1 VNLAYPIPK
10 NFIWDTIKGCFNCI
24 TFVTMEDVV
33 RRIQE
38 YMDLN
43 GHNATSLAKAIGM
56 NRPTLVHI
64 LNGRNK
70 PNLQLLKQLAL
81 FDTSLDIRNLLTGD
95 RLTKEPAQEVKSKQP
110 PTPSE
115 HPTTKSL
122 DKLLV
127 LNPNGTWNTYTKER

>member
-1 VNLAYPIPK
+1 
-10 NFIWDTIKGCFNCI
+10 
-24 TFVTMEDVV
+24 MQDVV

-38 YMDLN
+38 YMDRS

-70 PNLQLLKQLAL
+70 PNLQLLQQLAL
-81 FDTSLDIRNLLTGD
+81 FDTALDIRYLLTGVKK
-95 RLTKEPAQEVKSKQP
+95 TQESSQKVERQAP
-110 PTPSE
+110 TTPSK
-115 HPTTKSL
+115 HPATKSS

-127 LNPNGTWNTYTKER
+127 LNPIGTWNTYTKEAESAYICSEFTGL

>member
-1 VNLAYPIPK
+1 MR
-10 NFIWDTIKGCFNCI
+10 NFIWNTFEGCFNCI

-38 YMDLN
+38 YMDQN

-70 PNLQLLKQLAL
+70 PNLQLLQQLAL
-81 FDTSLDIRNLLTGD
+81 FDTSLDIRYLLTGD
-95 RLTKEPAQEVKSKQP
+95 LRTEEPPLEVNTELP

-115 HPTTKSL
+115 QPATKSSE
-122 DKLLV
+122 KLLV
-127 LNPNGTWNTYTKER
+127 LNPNGTWNTYTKEA

>member
-1 VNLAYPIPK
+1 
-10 NFIWDTIKGCFNCI
+10 
-24 TFVTMEDVV
+24 M

-38 YMDLN
+38 YMDQS

-70 PNLQLLKQLAL
+70 PNLQLLQQLAL
-81 FDTSLDIRNLLTGD
+81 FDTSLDIRYLLTGD
-95 RLTKEPAQEVKSKQP
+95 RPTKVASQEDKTALP

-115 HPTTKSL
+115 NLPTKPSE
-122 DKLLV
+122 KLLV
-127 LNPNGTWNTYTKER
+127 LNPNGTWNTYTKEA

>member
-1 VNLAYPIPK
+1 
-10 NFIWDTIKGCFNCI
+10 
-24 TFVTMEDVV
+24 MEDVV

-38 YMDLN
+38 YMEQS

-70 PNLQLLKQLAL
+70 PNLQLLQQLAL
-81 FDTSLDIRNLLTGD
+81 FDNSLDIRYLQTGD
-95 RLTKEPAQEVKSKQP
+95 RLTKVQSQEVKNELP

-115 HPTTKSL
+115 QPATKSSE
-122 DKLLV
+122 KLLV
-127 LNPNGTWNTYTKER
+127 LNPNGTWNTYTKEA